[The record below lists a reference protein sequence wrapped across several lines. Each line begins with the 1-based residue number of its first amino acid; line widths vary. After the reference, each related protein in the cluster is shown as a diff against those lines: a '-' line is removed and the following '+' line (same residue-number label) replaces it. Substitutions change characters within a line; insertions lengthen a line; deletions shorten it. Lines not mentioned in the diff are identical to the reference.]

1 MTDTIDIYPNPMI
14 PRPINMYIECGV
26 EFIEQFALKNTDLT
40 GYRIYQQARPTFD
53 DLAIPQ
59 LNCST
64 DNGKITIQ
72 VSSVLNPITNLNE
85 PLTTVTIRVPSL
97 ETYLLSQYTK
107 LLYDII
113 FIPPS
118 LQAFKMFEGKIF
130 ISPTVTRVD
139 GSGVLQP

>member
-1 MTDTIDIYPNPMI
+1 MTDPIDIYPNPII
-14 PRPINMYIECGV
+14 PRTINMYIECGV
-26 EFIEQFALKNTDLT
+26 EFIEVFSLKNTDLT

-53 DLAIPQ
+53 SLAIQQ

-72 VSSVLNPITNLNE
+72 VSTVLNQITNQNE
-85 PLTTVTIRVPSL
+85 PLTTISIRVPAQ
-97 ETYLLSQYTK
+97 ETYLLSEYTK
-107 LLYDII
+107 LVYDII

-130 ISPTVTRVD
+130 ISPTATKID
-139 GSGVLQP
+139 ESGVFQP